1 MSEDLRKG
9 LVIQTSSTIQ
19 SVLDDQGNEWR
30 CTVRGKFRLHTFRTT
45 HPVCVG
51 DHVLFEPINK
61 THHQGRITQILPRKN
76 YLVRRAPH
84 QPRTYQ
90 LLGVNL
96 DQAILMATLKQPRT
110 RTLFIDRF
118 LLACQDQE
126 IPAILLFNKADLY
139 DETDLAQ
146 WETLKAAY
154 EAVGCQVLLIS
165 VVTHQN
171 LDEVKNRIQGKV
183 SLIAG
188 HSGVGKSSLINV
200 LIPGLNLKTQAVS
213 EKTGRG
219 KHTTTFSRMYLL
231 PTDGWLIDTPGI
243 QEFDIPDLDERRL
256 RLLYVDIAQ
265 WGEHCR
271 FADCLH
277 RSEPGCAVREAVAQG
292 RLPAF
297 RYTNYLRLLDQ
308 IIREK
313 PW

>member
-1 MSEDLRKG
+1 MSENLRKG

-19 SVLDDQGNEWR
+19 SVLDGQNTEWR
-30 CTVRGKFRLHTFRTT
+30 CTVRGKFRLHNFRTT

-51 DHVLFEPINK
+51 DHVLFQPIDHE
-61 THHQGRITQILPRKN
+61 HHQGRIVEILPRKN
-76 YLVRRAPH
+76 YLVRRSPH

-96 DQAILMATLKQPRT
+96 DQAILMATLKQPQT
-110 RTLFIDRF
+110 RTIFIDRF
-118 LLACQDQE
+118 LLACQDQN

-139 DETDLAQ
+139 DETDFAH
-146 WETLKAAY
+146 WEELKAAY
-154 EAVGCQVLLIS
+154 EATGCQVLLIS
-165 VVTHQN
+165 VKTRQN
-171 LDEVKNRIQGKV
+171 LNQIETLIQGKI

-188 HSGVGKSSLINV
+188 HSGVGKSSLINA
-200 LIPGLNLKTQAVS
+200 LIPGLNLRTQEVS

-219 KHTTTFSRMYLL
+219 KHTTTFSRMYRL
-231 PTDGWLIDTPGI
+231 PTTGWIIDTPGI
-243 QEFDIPDLDERRL
+243 QEFDVPNLDERKL
-256 RLLYVDIAQ
+256 RQLYIDIAQ

-277 RSEPGCAVREAVAQG
+277 RSEPGCAVREAVTQG

-297 RYTNYLRLLDQ
+297 RYTNYLRLLNQ
-308 IIREK
+308 IFREK